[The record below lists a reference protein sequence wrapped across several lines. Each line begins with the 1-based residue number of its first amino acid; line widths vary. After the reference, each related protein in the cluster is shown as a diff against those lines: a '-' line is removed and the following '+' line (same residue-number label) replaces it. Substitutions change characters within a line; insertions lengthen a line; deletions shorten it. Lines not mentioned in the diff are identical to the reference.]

1 MKVWPDWTLRDWLM
15 LLLVLAA
22 LAWPFIGMLMR

>member
-1 MKVWPDWTLRDWLM
+1 MKVWPDWTLRGWLM